1 MATVEYYTAQRP
13 NEYKDQL
20 TQVVATGL
28 NEFLAEAVH
37 LGGGSATLRE
47 FIKLTGVFQA
57 PVRNY
62 QISVNGSDVI
72 ADGISYSLEQ
82 GAEFVAGKIALD
94 YAAKA
99 VAAADFGSFA
109 VGFAIVTYPVASA
122 VAAALVAHELF
133 SLFGVQDG
141 SPILWIVFSV
151 PSRCGSRPL
160 TSRETCTGASYG
172 GGLGGLREI
181 EAVQGWYPAQRNR
194 RNDRG
199 RQSDFS
205 GTSLQL
211 QQLHAEGIQP
221 CPADRHPA
229 PEDRPGCPRLDRRAG
244 RERPAEHNSDVFIP
258 HFNEFTIVNDQAKIA
273 IEIRWLDHG
282 ETGAVGARHC
292 DQRRC
297 QRVTRIRHC
306 RGLRKHGRRLH
317 ASARLL
323 DRSKLAKGIRLRRR
337 RRRYDP
343 DRRGQR
349 SDFR

>member
-13 NEYKDQL
+13 TQYKDQL

-57 PVRNY
+57 PIRNY

-99 VAAADFGSFA
+99 VAAAGFRSAAVA

-122 VAAALVAHELF
+122 VAAAFVAHELF

-141 SPILWIVFSV
+141 ITNLVNRVLGTEPVWVEAVDKQGDLV
-151 PSRCGSRPL
+151 R
-160 TSRETCTGASYG
+160 GASYG

-181 EAVQGWYPAQRNR
+181 EAVQGLIQRAEAGGTIGVDNQISVERASSFSSYTLKASNLAQQIATPLLKTAQ
-194 RNDRG
+194 DVLG
-199 RQSDFS
+199 W
-205 GTSLQL
+205 T
-211 QQLHAEGIQP
+211 
-221 CPADRHPA
+221 
-229 PEDRPGCPRLDRRAG
+229 RAG
-244 RERPAEHNSDVFIP
+244 RERPAE
-258 HFNEFTIVNDQAKIA
+258 A
-273 IEIRWLDHG
+273 
-282 ETGAVGARHC
+282 
-292 DQRRC
+292 
-297 QRVTRIRHC
+297 
-306 RGLRKHGRRLH
+306 
-317 ASARLL
+317 
-323 DRSKLAKGIRLRRR
+323 
-337 RRRYDP
+337 
-343 DRRGQR
+343 
-349 SDFR
+349 